1 LVVAIMFNLTARTYP
16 KVLGKNA
23 LFIEC

>member
-1 LVVAIMFNLTARTYP
+1 LVVAIMFNLTATTHP

-23 LFIEC
+23 LFIDC